1 MTPVALMTGRNDEL
15 RTLRSSASTAPFSS
29 SKAGTKPAPSS
40 SPEEIC
46 SRNRAITE
54 RMASVTAVAPC
65 SSPSAANRGA
75 RTSSSTDGNSRNNS
89 DFPVLFIRGLYTCV
103 APPCHSLKSM
113 QICQQILQVLRAQ
126 FLAEAGHL
134 TAPQTNDI
142 ADPLIGGR
150 QPTQR
155 KIFALIHA
163 FQTGALLA
171 SRGIRL
177 VAAATLRI
185 VNLSPGRL
193 LRVQPEL
200 RIGFAPFHIAG
211 DQGHKCQHGY
221 PHEKESYSSIH
232 RKTVLL

>member
-29 SKAGTKPAPSS
+29 SKARTKPAPSS

-65 SSPSAANRGA
+65 SSSSASNRGA

-89 DFPVLFIRGLYTCV
+89 DFAVLFICGLSTYV
-103 APPCHSLKSM
+103 VPQCHSLKSM
-113 QICQQILQVLRAQ
+113 QICQQILQVLRAE

-155 KIFALIHA
+155 KVFALIHA

-177 VAAATLRI
+177 VAAATLCI
-185 VNLSPGRL
+185 VNLPPRRL
-193 LRVQPEL
+193 LRVQSEFGV
-200 RIGFAPFHIAG
+200 GFPSLHIAG
-211 DQGHKCQHGY
+211 NQGRRCQHGY
-221 PHEKESYSSIH
+221 PHEKDRYSSLH
-232 RKTVLL
+232 RNTVLL